1 MCDPDMKRK
10 VAKMDEPG
18 HEDMLGYP
26 KLAVPVVSLLD
37 ELDRCP
43 SELRPAVEAM
53 FRVPP
58 APLPEQVMYKPFFD
72 LVAPKDNWKNPIDCK
87 IDAPTDET
95 DRNLFKLMITRAV
108 AFYAGSC
115 ATITDDGKQIVV
127 KARGYYADVGA

>member
-1 MCDPDMKRK
+1 MCDPDTLRK
-10 VAKMDEPG
+10 IAKMDEPG

-26 KLAVPVVSLLD
+26 KLVIPQAAQLD
-37 ELDRCP
+37 ELDP
-43 SELRPAVEAM
+43 PA
-53 FRVPP
+53 RRPP

-87 IDAPTDET
+87 IDAPSDEA
-95 DRNLFKLMITRAV
+95 DRWLFKLMITKAV
-108 AFYAGSC
+108 TFYAGSL